1 MQKQKNDIFNSILN
15 DIRKSDVVYAL
26 TLESDSEKTDRI
38 AFDGKVKQL
47 IYWLNEYC
55 YGSQFIKNNRELN
68 IIGGFEIGLFKDK
81 PHCHLVISHN
91 NDMKRSLSELEDFI
105 SKKWY
110 RLFNKNRNFMSGLV
124 DFTYVNHIDKAFN
137 YALKKVD
144 NRNFDSLLWL

>member
-68 IIGGFEIGLFKDK
+68 VIGGFEIGLFKGK

-91 NDMKRSLSELEDFI
+91 NDMKRSLSELEGFI

>member
-1 MQKQKNDIFNSILN
+1 MKKYKNDIFNSIFN
-15 DIRKSDVVYAL
+15 DIRNSDVVYAL
-26 TLESDSEKTDRI
+26 TLQSDSEKTDRI
-38 AFDGKVKQL
+38 AFEGKVKQL

-55 YGSQFIKNNRELN
+55 YGSQFSKNNRELKV
-68 IIGGFEIGLFKDK
+68 IGGFEIGLFKGK

-91 NDMKRSLSELEDFI
+91 SDMKRSISELECFI